1 MKLCSLCSYVPLFAR
16 LQCVELSKMDSA
28 PDNLL
33 VAVFSRDTEY
43 QKFALAVFGDSYD
56 VTELVGAM
64 AFMIN

>member
-1 MKLCSLCSYVPLFAR
+1 M
-16 LQCVELSKMDSA
+16 QCVELSKMDSA

-33 VAVFSRDTEY
+33 VAVFSRDAEY

>member
-1 MKLCSLCSYVPLFAR
+1 
-16 LQCVELSKMDSA
+16 MDSA

-33 VAVFSRDTEY
+33 VAVFSRDAEH